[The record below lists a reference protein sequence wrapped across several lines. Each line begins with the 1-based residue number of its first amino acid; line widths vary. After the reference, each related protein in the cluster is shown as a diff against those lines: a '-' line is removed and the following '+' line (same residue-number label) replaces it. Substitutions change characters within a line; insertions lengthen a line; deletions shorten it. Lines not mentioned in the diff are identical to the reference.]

1 MLMGTGPREEQVME
15 FKQTVYRMGRK
26 CLPLAEQKLLVEFLC
41 LIEYS
46 RDKYSFLNKYPQ
58 IEAIFVRILRYLEE
72 EHSCSDDST
81 PERPK
86 KVKRRLKGQSG

>member
-58 IEAIFVRILRYLEE
+58 IEAIFVRILHYLEE
-72 EHSCSDDST
+72 EHSCSDDSA
-81 PERPK
+81 PEPSR
-86 KVKRRLKGQSG
+86 KVRRRLKGQSG